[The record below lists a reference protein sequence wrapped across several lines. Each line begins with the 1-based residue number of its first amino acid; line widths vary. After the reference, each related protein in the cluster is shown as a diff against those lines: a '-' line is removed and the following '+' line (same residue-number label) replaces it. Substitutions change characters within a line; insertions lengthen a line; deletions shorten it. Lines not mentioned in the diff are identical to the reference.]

1 MQGDLKMKKALALIL
16 IFSMILTL
24 FCACKDQGDDSTE
37 PLGVTNISSSKNET
51 LKLAYSKA
59 DMLDPFT
66 ASMSANIQILGL
78 IYDGLYKLDKAY
90 EPIPVIAKSA
100 IVSGTALNVTLD
112 SASFSDGS
120 PVTADDVAYSFKKA
134 KNSPSHS
141 EKLSNFES
149 ASISASNMLVFTLK
163 RPDPYAQAC
172 LTFPI
177 VKNGSEGELPVGS
190 GRYVPQK
197 SGESIYLVVNK
208 EKKSFNP
215 AIKTIMLVP
224 VRDSSSVESSLEIG
238 NTGFYY
244 NDLSS
249 GTFSRINAKTV
260 EMGINN
266 LVFLGFNS
274 KSEVF
279 SNGALRKAVNLA
291 VDRREI
297 VATAFQGH
305 AREAYSPFNPD
316 WYQLASKDLIV
327 AENLQEATKLIEE
340 SGVDIKDKEISLLV
354 NKENR
359 FKLEAAQLIETYL
372 KSLGF
377 KVLLKNYDSEYY
389 TEAVEI
395 GSYDLYIGEVRLSP
409 NMDLTPLLGGGSVS
423 YGIDETCASCARYTQ
438 LLEGGCELMDFIN
451 TFNDDLPFLP
461 LCFRNAAASYTN
473 AMQADFACC
482 DGDVFYDIETWSFK

>member
-1 MQGDLKMKKALALIL
+1 MKRAAALIIIFSL
-16 IFSMILTL
+16 IFTV
-24 FCACKDQGDDSTE
+24 FYGCKDDSDTSDE
-37 PLGVTNISSSKNET
+37 PVIVSNISDQKEGI

-66 ASMSANIQILGL
+66 STMAANIQILGL
-78 IYDGLYKLDKAY
+78 VYDGLYKIDKTY
-90 EPIPVIAKSA
+90 KPVPVIAESA
-100 IVSGTALNVTLD
+100 IVSGTAVNVTLS
-112 SASFSDGS
+112 SAVFSDGS
-120 PVTADDVAYSFKKA
+120 AVTANDIVYSFDRA
-134 KNSPSHS
+134 KFSPAYGSRL
-141 EKLSNFES
+141 ENFS
-149 ASISASNMLVFTLK
+149 GASVSSSNMLVFSLK
-163 RPDPYAQAC
+163 KPDPYALSC

-177 VKNGSEGELPVGS
+177 VKSGSSGELPIGA
-190 GRYVPQK
+190 GRYVPEK
-197 SGESIYLVVNK
+197 SGESVYLVVNT
-208 EKKSFNP
+208 KKKNFNP
-215 AIKTIMLVP
+215 AVKTIMLVP

-274 KSEVF
+274 KSEIF
-279 SNGALRKAVNLA
+279 SNAALRKAVNLA

-372 KSLGF
+372 KILGF
-377 KVLLKNYDSEYY
+377 KVLLKNYETEYY